1 MEDILVS
8 GESADDYLQNLQQL
22 LQHLE
27 EHELRCRLEKY
38 GFAQSSVEYLGH
50 KLTQEGE
57 EKGCKIDTVKSIP
70 VPSNVTSLPSFLGLV
85 QFYGN
90 VIPNLFTITA
100 PLHQLT
106 EKDTSWTWNKKVKDA
121 FDNLKIIL
129 SNDTVLAHYD
139 PSQQIEISCYASAFG
154 IGAFCFTD
162 IQVELNILSTMFQ
175 NTD

>member
-8 GESADDYLQNLQQL
+8 GESADDYPQNLQQL
-22 LQHLE
+22 QQHLE
-27 EHELRCRLEKY
+27 EHGLRCRLEKC

-57 EKGCKIDTVKSIP
+57 EKGCKIDTVKSMP

-90 VIPNLFTITA
+90 VIPNLFTIIA

-106 EKDTSWTWNKKVKDA
+106 EKDTSWTWN
-121 FDNLKIIL
+121 
-129 SNDTVLAHYD
+129 
-139 PSQQIEISCYASAFG
+139 
-154 IGAFCFTD
+154 
-162 IQVELNILSTMFQ
+162 
-175 NTD
+175 